1 MMLLDQLLDGLEVGV
16 SAFALCE
23 VRQDATFVLKEE
35 TETAVHYVLFGEG
48 VAWRMTGESAPLSPH
63 TIMIIPPGSG
73 LAVTSDKYRRLNLSQ
88 PDCAPLPDGWDH
100 LKVGN
105 GLPGLTLACG
115 FVQATYLQIAG
126 LFAYLR
132 EPLIVSV
139 AEDTSF
145 REPFHQLL
153 GELAAPK
160 PGTRALAE
168 MLMKQCLIALLR
180 HHADGSG
187 ECQVAWLAAH
197 GNQALGRAISV
208 MLDRP
213 EADHTVQSLAEV
225 AGMSR
230 AAFAEHFKK
239 AFGRTP
245 MDFLKEVR
253 LRRGAHLLTATDLPV
268 KTIAARIGFDSR
280 SYFSRAFKDFTGA
293 DPASFRANP
302 VALRLNPKDQGGENR
317 VLG

>member
-16 SAFALCE
+16 SAFAICE
-23 VRQDATFVLKEE
+23 VRRDATFVIKED
-35 TETAVHYVLFGEG
+35 TKTAVHYVLSGEG

-73 LAVTSDKYRRLNLSQ
+73 LAVTSDLDRRLNLTQ

-100 LKVGN
+100 LTVGV
-105 GLPGLTLACG
+105 GSPGLTLACG
-115 FVQATYLQIAG
+115 FVQATYLQITG

-132 EPLIVSV
+132 EPLVISV

-145 REPFHQLL
+145 RDPFHQLL

-160 PGTRALAE
+160 PGTRVLAE

-180 HHADGSG
+180 RQANESG

-197 GNQALGRAISV
+197 NNQALGRAISA

-213 EADHTVQSLAEV
+213 EAGHTVQSLADV

-230 AAFAEHFKK
+230 AAYAEHFKK

-245 MDFLKEVR
+245 MIFLKEVR
-253 LRRGAHLLTATDLPV
+253 LRRAAHLLAATDLPV
-268 KTIAARIGFDSR
+268 KAITARIGFGSR
-280 SYFSRAFKDFTGA
+280 SYFSRAFKDFTGL

-302 VALRLNPKDQGGENR
+302 VALSLNPRGQ
-317 VLG
+317 V